1 MSGGAATAR
10 LAAADAPPLTARTL
24 IGFFAMAFGMFMAI
38 LDIQIVSA
46 SLAEIQAGLSAS
58 QDEITWVQ
66 TSYLIA
72 EVVMIPLSGYLS
84 RLLSTRL
91 LFVISA
97 SSFTVMSLLCA
108 TSTSIEEMMIFRA
121 LQGFLGGAMIPTVVA
136 GSYIMFG
143 QGRAAGISVI
153 VGLVATLAPTIGP
166 TVGGYLTHA
175 LSWHWLFLINVPI
188 GIAITITVWSLV
200 DLDKPNWKLLQGF
213 DFAGLA
219 LMAVFLGSV
228 EYVLEE
234 GARKNWFEDETI
246 EMLTVVSVIAAAGF
260 FLRVLSAK
268 NPIVNL
274 RVFRD
279 RNFSLGTSYG
289 FILGIGLY
297 GLVYLMPAFL
307 GRVRGYNSLQIGE
320 MLFITGMCQFIAA
333 PIAGLLARR
342 FDTRFVLVGGLSMMA
357 ISSYMLSFVTSDWS
371 FNEFLLPQILR
382 GAGLMFCMVPAN
394 VIAMSAQSGD
404 QLKDASGLYNLMRN
418 LGGALGLAV
427 LNTQLTDRLA
437 FHYERLSESVSAG
450 RAVAEDALAGLTARF
465 SDLMPGDAATGALKT
480 LSGFVRQQA
489 ATMAFADCFLL
500 VAIIYALAIF
510 TVPLLGKPRHL
521 ARAEEFELL
530 EPA

>member
-1 MSGGAATAR
+1 
-10 LAAADAPPLTARTL
+10 
-24 IGFFAMAFGMFMAI
+24 MAFGMFMAI
-38 LDIQIVSA
+38 LDIQIVAA

-58 QDEITWVQ
+58 QDEIAWVQ
-66 TSYLIA
+66 TAYLIA

-84 RLLSTRL
+84 RLLSTRI

-108 TSTSIEEMMIFRA
+108 ASTSIEEMMIFRA
-121 LQGFLGGAMIPTVVA
+121 LQGFLGGAMIPTVIA
-136 GSYIMFG
+136 GSYMMFG
-143 QGRAAGISVI
+143 QGRAAGIGVV

-166 TVGGYLTHA
+166 TLGGYLTHA

-188 GIAITITVWSLV
+188 GIAITVIVWSLV
-200 DLDKPNWKLLQGF
+200 DIDKPNWKLLQGF

-219 LMAVFLGSV
+219 LMAVFLGSI

-234 GARKNWFEDETI
+234 GARKNWFEDQTI
-246 EMLTVVSVIAAAGF
+246 ETLTVVAVAAGVGF

-274 RVFRD
+274 KVFRD
-279 RNFSLGTSYG
+279 RNFTLGTSYG

-307 GRVRGYNSLQIGE
+307 GRVRGYNSMQIGE
-320 MLFITGMCQFIAA
+320 ILFITGLCQFIAA
-333 PIAGLLARR
+333 PIAGMLARR
-342 FDTRFVLVGGLSMMA
+342 YDTRFVLLTGLFLMA
-357 ISSYMLSFVTSDWS
+357 ISSYMLAFVTSEWS
-371 FNEFLLPQILR
+371 FQELLWPQILR

-394 VIAMSAQSGD
+394 VIAMSGQEGD

-437 FHYERLSESVSAG
+437 FHYERLGESLSAG
-450 RAVAEDALAGLTARF
+450 REVAEAALAGLAARF
-465 SDLMPGDAATGALKT
+465 SDLMPGDAEMGALKT
-480 LSGFVRQQA
+480 LSAFVRQQA
-489 ATMAFADCFLL
+489 ATMAFADCFLV
-500 VAIIYALAIF
+500 VALIYVAAIF

-521 ARAEEFELL
+521 AREVDLELL

>member
-1 MSGGAATAR
+1 MSGSPASAAR
-10 LAAADAPPLTARTL
+10 AAAPSPPLTARTL

-58 QDEITWVQ
+58 ADEITWVQ

-84 RLLSTRL
+84 RLLSTRI

-108 TSTSIEEMMIFRA
+108 TATSIEQMIFYRA

-136 GSYIMFG
+136 GSYMMFG
-143 QGRAAGISVI
+143 QGRAAGISVV
-153 VGLVATLAPTIGP
+153 VGLVATLAPTVGP
-166 TVGGYLTHA
+166 TLGGYLTHA
-175 LSWHWLFLINVPI
+175 ASWHWLFLINVPI
-188 GIAITITVWSLV
+188 GIIITSIVWSLV
-200 DLDKPNWKLLQGF
+200 DLDKPNWKLLQGI
-213 DFAGLA
+213 DLLGLG
-219 LMAVFLGSV
+219 LMALFLGAT
-228 EYVLEE
+228 EFVLEE
-234 GARKNWFEDETI
+234 GSRKNWFEDEMI
-246 EMLTVVSVIAAAGF
+246 RSFSTVAVLAGVAF
-260 FLRVLSAK
+260 FIRVLSAK

-274 RVFRD
+274 NVFRD
-279 RNFSLGTSYG
+279 RNFSLGTAYG

-297 GLVYLMPAFL
+297 GIVYLMPAFL

-320 MLFITGMCQFIAA
+320 MLFITGIFQFISA
-333 PIAGLLARR
+333 PIAGILSRR
-342 FDTRFVLVGGLSMMA
+342 FDTRLVLLGGLTMMA
-357 ISSYMLSFVTSDWS
+357 LSSYMLSGVTSDWS

-394 VIAMSAQSGD
+394 VLAMSGQEGD
-404 QLKDASGLYNLMRN
+404 TLKDASGLYNLMRN

-427 LNTQLTDRLA
+427 LNTELTDRLA
-437 FHYERLSESVSAG
+437 FHYERLSENLSAG
-450 RAVAEDALAGLTARF
+450 RAVAEDALAGLTQRF
-465 SDLMPGDAATGALKT
+465 SDMMPGDAQMSALRT
-480 LSGFVRQQA
+480 ISGLVRQQA

-500 VAIIYALAIF
+500 VAIIYALALF

-521 ARAEEFELL
+521 TEEML

>member
-1 MSGGAATAR
+1 MSGAAAATNPPA
-10 LAAADAPPLTARTL
+10 LEAPPLTARTL

-84 RLLSTRL
+84 RLLSTRI

-97 SSFTVMSLLCA
+97 SSFTAMSLLCA
-108 TSTSIEEMMIFRA
+108 MSTSIEEMIVFRA

-136 GSYIMFG
+136 GSYMMFG

-166 TVGGYLTHA
+166 TLGGYLTHA

-188 GIAITITVWSLV
+188 GIAITATVWSLV
-200 DLDKPNWKLLQGF
+200 DLDRPNWKLLEGF
-213 DFAGLA
+213 DFAGLG

-246 EMLTVVSVIAAAGF
+246 QTLTVLAIIAGIGF
-260 FLRVLSAK
+260 FVRVLSAK

-274 RVFRD
+274 KVFRD
-279 RNFSLGTSYG
+279 RNFTLGTSYG

-320 MLFITGMCQFIAA
+320 LLFITGLCQFIAA
-333 PIAGLLARR
+333 PIAGMLARR
-342 FDTRFVLVGGLSMMA
+342 YDTRLVLLAGLSLMA
-357 ISSYMLSFVTSDWS
+357 ISSYQLSFVTSDWS
-371 FNEFLLPQILR
+371 FDELLVPQMLR

-394 VIAMSAQSGD
+394 VIAMSAQVGD

-437 FHYERLSESVSAG
+437 FHYQRLGESLSAG
-450 RAVAEDALAGLTARF
+450 RQIAEDALAGLAARF
-465 SDLMPGDAATGALKT
+465 SDMMPGDAQMGALKAI
-480 LSGFVRQQA
+480 SGFVRQQA

-500 VAIIYALAIF
+500 VAVIYLLAIF

-521 ARAEEFELL
+521 ATTEELELM

>member
-1 MSGGAATAR
+1 LSGAAKPGTA
-10 LAAADAPPLTARTL
+10 APAAPPLTARTL

-84 RLLSTRL
+84 RLLSTRI
-91 LFVISA
+91 LFVLSA

-108 TSTSIEEMMIFRA
+108 ASTSIEQMMVFRA

-136 GSYIMFG
+136 GSYMMFG

-153 VGLVATLAPTIGP
+153 VGLVATLAPTVGP
-166 TVGGYLTHA
+166 TLGGYLTHL

-188 GIAITITVWSLV
+188 GIAITVTVWSLV

-213 DFAGLA
+213 DFIGLA

-246 EMLTVVSVIAAAGF
+246 QFLTAVSVVAGIGF

-274 RVFRD
+274 RVFND
-279 RNFSLGTSYG
+279 RNFTLGTSYG

-320 MLFITGMCQFIAA
+320 MLFITGMCQFFAA
-333 PIAGLLARR
+333 PIAGMLARR
-342 FDTRFVLVGGLSMMA
+342 YDTRYVLVAGLSMMA

-371 FNEFLLPQILR
+371 FDEFLWPQVLR

-394 VIAMSAQSGD
+394 VIAMSAQAGD

-418 LGGALGLAV
+418 LGGALGLAM
-427 LNTQLTDRLA
+427 LNTELTDRLA

-450 RAVAEDALAGLTARF
+450 RGIAEDALAGLAARF
-465 SDLMPGDAATGALKT
+465 TDMMPGDAVTGALKT

-489 ATMAFADCFLL
+489 ATMAFADCFVM
-500 VAIIYALAIF
+500 VAVIYALAIF

-521 ARAEEFELL
+521 ASTEELELM

>member
-1 MSGGAATAR
+1 LSGATATASAS
-10 LAAADAPPLTARTL
+10 AASPPLTARTL

-58 QDEITWVQ
+58 ADEITWVQ

-84 RLLSTRL
+84 RLLSTRI

-108 TSTSIEEMMIFRA
+108 SATSIEEMIVFRA

-136 GSYIMFG
+136 GSYQMFG

-166 TVGGYLTHA
+166 TLGGYLTHA

-188 GIAITITVWSLV
+188 GIVITVTVWSLV

-219 LMAVFLGSV
+219 LMAMFLGSV
-228 EYVLEE
+228 EFVLEE
-234 GARKNWFEDETI
+234 GSRKNWFEDETI
-246 EMLTVVSVIAAAGF
+246 RGLTVVATLAGMGF

-274 RVFRD
+274 SVFRD
-279 RNFSLGTSYG
+279 RNFSLGTAYA

-307 GRVRGYNSLQIGE
+307 GRVRGYDSLQIGE
-320 MLFITGMCQFIAA
+320 MLFITGICQFISA
-333 PIAGLLARR
+333 PIAGILSRR
-342 FDTRFVLVGGLSMMA
+342 FDTRLVLLAGLTMMSV
-357 ISSYMLSFVTSDWS
+357 SSYMLAFVTSDWS
-371 FNEFLLPQILR
+371 FNEFLWPQILR

-394 VIAMSAQSGD
+394 VIAMSGQSGD

-437 FHYERLSESVSAG
+437 FHYERLSESLSVG
-450 RAVAEDALAGLTARF
+450 RTIAEDALAGLAARF
-465 SDLMPGDAATGALKT
+465 ADLMPGDAQMGALRT

-500 VAIIYALAIF
+500 VAIIYAVAVF

-521 ARAEEFELL
+521 VRDEDLELL

>member
-1 MSGGAATAR
+1 LSGVA
-10 LAAADAPPLTARTL
+10 LSAAAASAPPLTARTL

-58 QDEITWVQ
+58 ADEISWVQ

-84 RLLSTRL
+84 RLLSTRI

-97 SSFTVMSLLCA
+97 SSFTAMSLLCA
-108 TSTSIEEMMIFRA
+108 MSTSIEEMIVFRA

-136 GSYIMFG
+136 GSYLMFG
-143 QGRAAGISVI
+143 QGRAAGISVV
-153 VGLVATLAPTIGP
+153 VGLVATLAPTVGP
-166 TVGGYLTHA
+166 TLGGYLTHA

-188 GIAITITVWSLV
+188 GIAITATVWSLV
-200 DLDKPNWKLLQGF
+200 DLDKPNWKLLEGF
-213 DFAGLA
+213 DFPGLA
-219 LMAVFLGSV
+219 LMAVFLGSL

-234 GARKNWFEDETI
+234 GSRNNWFEDETI
-246 EMLTVVSVIAAAGF
+246 RALTAVAAVAGVGF
-260 FLRVLSAK
+260 FARVLSAK

-274 RVFRD
+274 KVFRD
-279 RNFSLGTSYG
+279 RNFTLGTSYG

-297 GLVYLMPAFL
+297 GIVYLMPAFL
-307 GRVRGYNSLQIGE
+307 GRVRDFNSLQIGE
-320 MLFITGMCQFIAA
+320 MLFITGVFQFISA
-333 PIAGLLARR
+333 PIAGVLSRRYDTRLVLLA
-342 FDTRFVLVGGLSMMA
+342 GLAMMA
-357 ISSYMLSFVTSDWS
+357 VSSYMLAFVTSDWS
-371 FNEFLLPQILR
+371 FDELLWPQVLR

-394 VIAMSAQSGD
+394 VIALSHQEGD

-427 LNTQLTDRLA
+427 LNTQLTDRLS
-437 FHYERLSESVSAG
+437 FHYQRLGDSLNAG
-450 RAVAEDALAGLTARF
+450 RTVAEEALAGLSQRF
-465 SDLMPGDAATGALKT
+465 SDLMPGDAQMGALKT

-500 VAIIYALAIF
+500 VAIIYGLAIF

-521 ARAEEFELL
+521 AREEELEML

>member
-1 MSGGAATAR
+1 MSGASASER
-10 LAAADAPPLTARTL
+10 AAAAASPPLTARTL

-38 LDIQIVSA
+38 LDIQIVAA
-46 SLAEIQAGLSAS
+46 SLSEIQAGLSAS
-58 QDEITWVQ
+58 ADEITWVQ

-84 RLLSTRL
+84 RLLSTRI

-108 TSTSIEEMMIFRA
+108 MSTSIEQMIVFRA

-136 GSYIMFG
+136 GSYMMFG

-153 VGLVATLAPTIGP
+153 VGLVATLAPTVGP
-166 TVGGYLTHA
+166 TLGGYLTHA
-175 LSWHWLFLINVPI
+175 ASWHWLFLINVPI
-188 GIAITITVWSLV
+188 GIIITSVVWSLV
-200 DLDKPNWKLLQGF
+200 DIDKPNWKLLQGV
-213 DFAGLA
+213 DLLGLG
-219 LMAVFLGSV
+219 LMAVFLGST

-234 GARKNWFEDETI
+234 GSRKNWFEDDTI
-246 EMLTVVSVIAAAGF
+246 RVFTTIAVIGCVGF
-260 FLRVLSAK
+260 FVRVLTTK

-274 RVFRD
+274 KVFRD
-279 RNFSLGTSYG
+279 RNFSLGTAYA

-307 GRVRGYNSLQIGE
+307 GRVRGYDSLQIGE
-320 MLFITGMCQFIAA
+320 MLFVTGIFQFISA
-333 PIAGLLARR
+333 PIAGLLSRR
-342 FDTRFVLVGGLSMMA
+342 FDTRLVLLGGLVLMA
-357 ISSYMLSFVTSDWS
+357 LSSYILSGVTSDWS
-371 FNEFLLPQILR
+371 FNEFLVPQILR

-394 VIAMSAQSGD
+394 VLAMSAQEGD
-404 QLKDASGLYNLMRN
+404 TLKDASGLYNLMRN

-427 LNTQLTDRLA
+427 LNTELTNRLA
-437 FHYERLSESVSAG
+437 FHYERLSESLNAG
-450 RAVAEDALAGLTARF
+450 RAAAEDAFAGLSQRF
-465 SDLMPGDAATGALKT
+465 SDMMPRDADMSALRT
-480 LSGFVRQQA
+480 ISGLVRQQA

-500 VAIIYALAIF
+500 VSIIYALAVF

-521 ARAEEFELL
+521 TAEML